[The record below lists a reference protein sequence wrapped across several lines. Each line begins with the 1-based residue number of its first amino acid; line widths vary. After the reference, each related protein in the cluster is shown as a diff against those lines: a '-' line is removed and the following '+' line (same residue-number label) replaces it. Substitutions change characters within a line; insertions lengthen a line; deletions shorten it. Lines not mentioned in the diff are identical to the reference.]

1 MRSFILMTFKCCS
14 RSYGVCFLLK
24 MLLMHR
30 KNTNYTINLLV
41 GTLDSHFSTSSSAL
55 LSWTGC
61 GWSVLPQRR
70 RLMSFIAVGRAKLDI
85 SPRFQT
91 LYSSLLPPVFKCLF
105 MILRSCLA
113 PVQKSVFADYSLE
126 FTVMSN
132 LFPPCF
138 LVYRHGSRGMAT
150 SLLQTPECQC
160 CVLPESCS
168 LLSLPCSAAT
178 A

>member
-1 MRSFILMTFKCCS
+1 MECAFCLKCFSCT
-14 RSYGVCFLLK
+14 GK
-24 MLLMHR
+24 
-30 KNTNYTINLLV
+30 KTNYTINLLV
-41 GTLDSHFSTSSSAL
+41 GTLDSHFSASSSAL

-61 GWSVLPQRR
+61 GWGVLPQRR

-85 SPRFQT
+85 SPCFQT
-91 LYSSLLPPVFKCLF
+91 LYSSKCLF

-113 PVQKSVFADYSLE
+113 PVQNSVFADYSLE
-126 FTVMSN
+126 FTMMSN

-138 LVYRHGSRGMAT
+138 LVCRHGSRGMAT